1 MVNIT
6 ITNNVLNTW
15 VTVKEGKGLSID
27 VSIYPKSD
35 NEWKGGTVTVTF
47 HDPDHSIVYDKTL
60 TLTVPE
66 SGNETVTGTLKE
78 WTFGNAQ
85 TTFDGDVTKF
95 VGTPMYLLNLVNNIP
110 NTTVTQEDKG
120 ERKESG
126 IQVYAYLYLHITCKD
141 GFKMIRDTIKCND
154 ELIPEPTWSDDDTVL
169 VSRFFM
175 NTNNR
180 EKTRTLTGE
189 TVSTGKPE
197 TTITNNITGNCEET
211 HTVDGTNVSITV
223 TGNSEYAK
231 FVGVSV
237 KYTDINDETKTV
249 VPDFSGNVINITLND
264 VKEGANV
271 ILSGA
276 YRLVCTTVNNMTG
289 CNVTG
294 LKPYYIENE
303 TVNVIATANG
313 KTHFD
318 AENLP
323 IANWEMMIGGTEEH
337 PFVLSNNGKT
347 ATLTFTFPNNKEKV
361 SDSILTLLGG
371 TVPDAEVKGYG
382 SINVYLVDTKTLE
395 DFSKIRF
402 TKKLNENYEYEYY
415 DISEYVNRLHKVY
428 VDVPNVSPTSLK
440 LANFDTSINTNSVDD
455 SKIHLDF
462 GNVLL
467 PANSNSGN
475 DFNATIQCFIPFVG
489 FVPVDSDFI
498 GKELNLSYEIDLIT
512 GYCAYNLSCESITIN
527 NGTANCSS
535 EIIYKTLSNDEI
547 STIGDLSDLNTVL
560 MGLEPYITI
569 KYFEPLNVP
578 VNNTTEQ
585 KRIGDVTGFAQFE
598 NVNLST
604 NNNMLIEEFNEIVSQ
619 LGNGVYL

>member
-1 MVNIT
+1 MSIAIKEFNLYGAKANFKTKGYDVICTFTLNANTVWNGEPFTLEFKDNDSHFHNKTVN
-6 ITNNVLNTW
+6 VE
-15 VTVKEGKGLSID
+15 TVKDSTETI
-27 VSIYPKSD
+27 I
-35 NEWKGGTVTVTF
+35 
-47 HDPDHSIVYDKTL
+47 
-60 TLTVPE
+60 
-66 SGNETVTGTLKE
+66 ETVKNYNYASMSVSVIGYS
-78 WTFGNAQ
+78 
-85 TTFDGDVTKF
+85 TTYNGEQIVI
-95 VGTPMYLLNLVNNIP
+95 GNLVNNVP
-110 NTTVTQEDKG
+110 HSTLEQMYTGVNSDDGKNAWTK
-120 ERKESG
+120 
-126 IQVYAYLYLHITCKD
+126 ITLKADD
-141 GFKMIRDTIKCND
+141 GFKFVEGTLKND
-154 ELIPEPTWSDDDTVL
+154 SNVGFNYSHNNTVAQQYVGTPLNNLNIGLI
-169 VSRFFM
+169 F
-175 NTNNR
+175 
-180 EKTRTLTGE
+180 TGE
-189 TVSTGKPE
+189 TVAKE
-197 TTITNNITGNCEET
+197 TEIINNITGNCEET

-223 TGNSEYAK
+223 TGYSDYAK

-237 KYTDINDETKTV
+237 EYTDINGEPKTF
-249 VPDFSGNVINITLND
+249 VPDFSENVINISLTD
-264 VKEGANV
+264 VKPGTTV
-271 ILSGA
+271 TLSGA

-323 IANWEMMIGGTEEH
+323 VANWEPLTGGAEQH

-347 ATLTFTFPNNKEKV
+347 ATLNFTFPNDREKV
-361 SDSILTLLGG
+361 SDSTFTLLGG
-371 TVPDAEVKGYG
+371 TVPDTEVTGYG
-382 SINVYLVDTKTLE
+382 SINVYLVDTKTLD

-415 DISEYVNRLHKVY
+415 DIGKYVNRLHKVY

-455 SKIHLDF
+455 SKVHVDF

-467 PANSNSGN
+467 PVNSDSGN

-498 GKELNLSYEIDLIT
+498 GKELNLCYDIDLIT
-512 GYCAYNLSCESITIN
+512 GYCAYNLSCDGITIN
-527 NGTANCSS
+527 NGTANCIS
-535 EIIYKTLSNDEI
+535 EIIYKTLANDEI
-547 STIGDLSDLNTVL
+547 STIGDLSDFNTVL

-604 NNNMLIEEFNEIVSQ
+604 NNTMLVDEFNEIVSQ

>member
-1 MVNIT
+1 MSIAIKKFNLYGATANFKTKGYDVICT
-6 ITNNVLNTW
+6 FTLNAN
-15 VTVKEGKGLSID
+15 TVWNGEPFTLEF
-27 VSIYPKSD
+27 VD
-35 NEWKGGTVTVTF
+35 NDSHFHNKTVTVETVK
-47 HDPDHSIVYDKTL
+47 DSTETITKTVKNYNYASMSVSVIGYSTTYNGEQL
-60 TLTVPE
+60 TL
-66 SGNETVTGTLKE
+66 G
-78 WTFGNAQ
+78 
-85 TTFDGDVTKF
+85 
-95 VGTPMYLLNLVNNIP
+95 NLVNNVP
-110 NTTVTQEDKG
+110 HSTLEQMYTGVNSDDGKNAMT
-120 ERKESG
+120 R
-126 IQVYAYLYLHITCKD
+126 ITLKADD
-141 GFKMIRDTIKCND
+141 GFKFVEGTLKND
-154 ELIPEPTWSDDDTVL
+154 INGGFAYSYNNTVAQQYVGTPL
-169 VSRFFM
+169 
-175 NTNNR
+175 NN
-180 EKTRTLTGE
+180 LNVGWIFTGE
-189 TVSTGKPE
+189 TVAKE
-197 TTITNNITGNCEET
+197 TEIINNITGNCEET

-223 TGNSEYAK
+223 TGNSDYAK

-237 KYTDINDETKTV
+237 EYTDVNGETKTV
-249 VPDFSGNVINITLND
+249 VPDFSGNVINISLND
-264 VKEGANV
+264 VKPGTTV
-271 ILSGA
+271 ILSGS

-303 TVNVIATANG
+303 TVNVIATASG

-323 IANWEMMIGGTEEH
+323 VAKWEPLTGGAEEY

-347 ATLTFTFPNNKEKV
+347 ATLNFTFPNDKEKV
-361 SDSILTLLGG
+361 SDSTFTLLGG
-371 TVPDAEVKGYG
+371 TVPDTEITGYG
-382 SINVYLVDTKTLE
+382 SINVYLVNTKTLD

-415 DISEYVNRLHKVY
+415 DIGEYVNRLHKVY

-455 SKIHLDF
+455 SKIHVDF

-467 PANSNSGN
+467 PVVSGNSN

-498 GKELNLSYEIDLIT
+498 GKEINLSYDIDLIT
-512 GYCAYNLSCESITIN
+512 GYCAFNLSCEGITIN

-535 EIIYKTLSNDEI
+535 EIIYKTLANDEI

-560 MGLEPYITI
+560 MGLEPYVTV

-604 NNNMLIEEFNEIVSQ
+604 NNSMLIDEFNEIVSQ
-619 LGNGVYL
+619 LGNGVYI

>member
-1 MVNIT
+1 MSIAIKKFTLYGATANFKIRGLDVICT
-6 ITNNVLNTW
+6 FTLNAN
-15 VTVKEGKGLSID
+15 TVWNGEPFTLEF
-27 VSIYPKSD
+27 VD
-35 NEWKGGTVTVTF
+35 NDSHFHNKTVTV
-47 HDPDHSIVYDKTL
+47 
-60 TLTVPE
+60 
-66 SGNETVTGTLKE
+66 ETVKDSTETIIKTVKNYNYASMSVSVIGYS
-78 WTFGNAQ
+78 
-85 TTFDGDVTKF
+85 TTYNGEQIVI
-95 VGTPMYLLNLVNNIP
+95 GNLVNNVP
-110 NTTVTQEDKG
+110 HSTLEQMYTGVNSDDGKN
-120 ERKESG
+120 
-126 IQVYAYLYLHITCKD
+126 AITRITLKADD
-141 GFKMIRDTIKCND
+141 GFKFVEGTLKND
-154 ELIPEPTWSDDDTVL
+154 ITQGFDYSHNNTVAQQCIGTPL
-169 VSRFFM
+169 
-175 NTNNR
+175 NNLN
-180 EKTRTLTGE
+180 EGWIFTGE
-189 TVSTGKPE
+189 TVAKE
-197 TTITNNITGNCEET
+197 TEIINNITGNCEET

-223 TGNSEYAK
+223 TGNSDYAK

-237 KYTDINDETKTV
+237 EYTDVNGETKTV
-249 VPDFSGNVINITLND
+249 VPDFSGNVINISLTD
-264 VKEGANV
+264 VKQGTTV

-276 YRLVCTTVNNMTG
+276 YRLVCTTANNMTG

-303 TVNVIATANG
+303 NVNVIATASG

-323 IANWEMMIGGTEEH
+323 VAKWEPLTGGAEEY
-337 PFVLSNNGKT
+337 PVVLSNNGKT
-347 ATLTFTFPNNKEKV
+347 ATLNFTFPNDKEKV
-361 SDSILTLLGG
+361 SDSTFTLLGG
-371 TVPDAEVKGYG
+371 TVPDTEITGYG
-382 SINVYLVDTKTLE
+382 SINVYLVNTKTLD

-415 DISEYVNRLHKVY
+415 DIGEYVNRLHKVY

-455 SKIHLDF
+455 SKIHVDF

-467 PANSNSGN
+467 PVVSGNSN

-498 GKELNLSYEIDLIT
+498 GKEINLSYDIDLIT
-512 GYCAYNLSCESITIN
+512 GYCAFNLSCEGITIN

-535 EIIYKTLSNDEI
+535 EIIHKTLANDEI

-560 MGLEPYITI
+560 MGLEPYVTV

-578 VNNTTEQ
+578 VYNTTEQ

-604 NNNMLIEEFNEIVSQ
+604 NNSMLIDEFNEIVSQ

>member
-1 MVNIT
+1 MSIAIKKFNLYGATANFKTKNFDVICT
-6 ITNNVLNTW
+6 FTLNAN
-15 VTVKEGKGLSID
+15 TVWNGEPFTLEF
-27 VSIYPKSD
+27 VD
-35 NEWKGGTVTVTF
+35 NDSHFHNKTVTV
-47 HDPDHSIVYDKTL
+47 
-60 TLTVPE
+60 
-66 SGNETVTGTLKE
+66 ETVKDSTETITKTVKNYNYASMSVSVTGYS
-78 WTFGNAQ
+78 
-85 TTFDGDVTKF
+85 TTYNGEQIVI
-95 VGTPMYLLNLVNNIP
+95 GNLVNNVP
-110 NTTVTQEDKG
+110 HSTLEHMYTGVNSDDGNAMT
-120 ERKESG
+120 R
-126 IQVYAYLYLHITCKD
+126 ITLKADD
-141 GFKMIRDTIKCND
+141 GFKFVEGTLKND
-154 ELIPEPTWSDDDTVL
+154 LNVGFAYSHNNTVAQQYVGTPL
-169 VSRFFM
+169 
-175 NTNNR
+175 NN
-180 EKTRTLTGE
+180 LNAGWVFTGE
-189 TVSTGKPE
+189 TVAKE
-197 TTITNNITGNCEET
+197 TEIINNITGNCEET

-223 TGNSEYAK
+223 TGNSDYAK

-237 KYTDINDETKTV
+237 EYTDINGETKTV
-249 VPDFSGNVINITLND
+249 VPDFSGNVINISLTD
-264 VKEGANV
+264 VKQGTTV
-271 ILSGA
+271 TLSGA

-323 IANWEMMIGGTEEH
+323 VANWEPITGGVEEY

-347 ATLTFTFPNNKEKV
+347 ATLNFTFPNDREKV
-361 SDSILTLLGG
+361 SDSTFTLLGG
-371 TVPDAEVKGYG
+371 TFPDTEVKGYG
-382 SINVYLVDTKTLE
+382 SINVYLVDTKTLD

-415 DISEYVNRLHKVY
+415 DIGEYVNRLHKVY

-455 SKIHLDF
+455 SKVHVDF

-467 PANSNSGN
+467 PVNSDSGN

-498 GKELNLSYEIDLIT
+498 GKELNLSYDIDLIT
-512 GYCAYNLSCESITIN
+512 GYCAYNLSCDGITIN

-535 EIIYKTLSNDEI
+535 EIIYKTLANDEI

-604 NNNMLIEEFNEIVSQ
+604 NNTMLVDEFNEIVSQ
-619 LGNGVYL
+619 LGNGIYL

>member
-1 MVNIT
+1 MNIN
-6 ITNNVLNTW
+6 ITNNVINTW
-15 VTVKEGKGLSID
+15 VTAQKGKGLSID
-27 VSIYPKSD
+27 VTIYPKSQ

-47 HDPDHSIVYDKTL
+47 HDPDHSAVYDKTL

-66 SGNETVTGTLKE
+66 SGTETVKGTLKE
-78 WTFGNAQ
+78 WTFGTANV
-85 TTFDGDVTKF
+85 TFDGDVTKF

-110 NTTVTQEDKG
+110 HTTVTQEDKG
-120 ERKESG
+120 EREQSG
-126 IQVYAYLYLHITCKD
+126 IQVYAWLYLHITCEN
-141 GFKMIRDTIKCND
+141 GFKMLRDTIQLNGG
-154 ELIPEPTWSDDDTVL
+154 EIPRPTWSDDDTVL
-169 VSRFFM
+169 VSKIYI
-175 NTNNR
+175 NTNDR
-180 EKTRTLTGE
+180 ERTRTLTGE

-197 TTITNNITGNCEET
+197 TTVTNNITGNCTET

-223 TGNSEYAK
+223 TGNSDYAK

-237 KYTDINDETKTV
+237 EYTDVNDETKTV
-249 VPDFSGNVINITLND
+249 VPDFSGNVINISLTD
-264 VKEGANV
+264 VKDGTNV

-323 IANWEMMIGGTEEH
+323 VANWEPLTGGSEQH

-347 ATLTFTFPNNKEKV
+347 ATLNFTFPNDKEKV
-361 SDSILTLLGG
+361 SDSTFTLLGG
-371 TVPDAEVKGYG
+371 TVPDTEVTGYG
-382 SINVYLVDTKTLE
+382 SINVYLVDTKTLD

-415 DISEYVNRLHKVY
+415 DIGDYVNRLHKVY

-455 SKIHLDF
+455 SKVHINF

-467 PANSNSGN
+467 PVNSNSGN

-498 GKELNLSYEIDLIT
+498 GKELNLNYDIDLIT
-512 GYCAYNLSCESITIN
+512 GYCAYNLSCDGITIN
-527 NGTANCSS
+527 NGTTNCSS
-535 EIIYKTLSNDEI
+535 EIIYKTLANDEI

-569 KYFEPLNVP
+569 KYYEPLSVP

-585 KRIGDVTGFAQFE
+585 KRVGDVTGFAQFE

-604 NNNMLIEEFNEIVSQ
+604 TNNMLVDEFNEIVSQ

>member
-1 MVNIT
+1 MSLKIEKDSLCGVDKTFTPKGFNVVGTFKLKANNVWNGESFTVLFQDPDSHFHDKTFTVETVNGSTETITKTFSYSYSAKIT
-6 ITNNVLNTW
+6 IKGYSTNYTG
-15 VTVKEGKGLSID
+15 EQI
-27 VSIYPKSD
+27 
-35 NEWKGGTVTVTF
+35 
-47 HDPDHSIVYDKTL
+47 TL
-60 TLTVPE
+60 
-66 SGNETVTGTLKE
+66 G
-78 WTFGNAQ
+78 
-85 TTFDGDVTKF
+85 
-95 VGTPMYLLNLVNNIP
+95 NLVNNVP
-110 NTTVTQEDKG
+110 NSTLEQSYTGDNFVQNNSTFGK
-120 ERKESG
+120 
-126 IQVYAYLYLHITCKD
+126 
-141 GFKMIRDTIKCND
+141 FKITIKAND
-154 ELIPEPTWSDDDTVL
+154 GYKFVKDTLFNDINQGFDYNDNLTVAKQIVGNVL
-169 VSRFFM
+169 DNLNLGWVF
-175 NTNNR
+175 TGQTV
-180 EKTRTLTGE
+180 EKE
-189 TVSTGKPE
+189 TDV
-197 TTITNNITGNCEET
+197 INNITGNCEET

-223 TGNSEYAK
+223 TGNSDYAK

-237 KYTDINDETKTV
+237 EYTDINGEPKTF
-249 VPDFSGNVINITLND
+249 VPDFSGNVINISLTD
-264 VKEGANV
+264 VKQGTTV
-271 ILSGA
+271 TLSGA

-323 IANWEMMIGGTEEH
+323 VANWEPLTGGAEQH

-347 ATLTFTFPNNKEKV
+347 ATLTFTFPNDKEKV
-361 SDSILTLLGG
+361 SDSTFTLLGG
-371 TVPDAEVKGYG
+371 TVPDTEVTGYG
-382 SINVYLVDTKTLE
+382 SINVYLVDTKTLD

-415 DISEYVNRLHKVY
+415 DIGDYVNRLHKVY

-440 LANFDTSINTNSVDD
+440 LTNFDTSINTNSVDD
-455 SKIHLDF
+455 SKVHVDF

-467 PANSNSGN
+467 PVNSDSGN

-498 GKELNLSYEIDLIT
+498 GKELNLSYDIDLIT
-512 GYCAYNLSCESITIN
+512 GYCAYNLSCDGITIN

-535 EIIYKTLSNDEI
+535 EIIYKTLANDEI

-585 KRIGDVTGFAQFE
+585 KHIGDVTGFAQFE

-604 NNNMLIEEFNEIVSQ
+604 NNSMLVDEFNEIVSQ
-619 LGNGVYL
+619 LANGVYL

>member
-1 MVNIT
+1 MKIN

-15 VTVKEGKGLSID
+15 VTAEKGTGLSIN
-27 VSIYPKSD
+27 VTIYPKSQ
-35 NEWKGGTVTVTF
+35 NEWKGGTVTVKF
-47 HDPDHSIVYDKTL
+47 HDPDHSAVYDKTL

-66 SGNETVTGTLKE
+66 SGTETVKGTLKE
-78 WTFGNAQ
+78 WTFGTANV
-85 TTFDGDVTKF
+85 TFNGDVTKF
-95 VGTPMYLLNLVNNIP
+95 VGTPMYLLNLVDNIP
-110 NTTVTQEDKG
+110 HTTITQEDKG
-120 ERKESG
+120 ERVQSG
-126 IQVYAYLYLHITCKD
+126 LQVYAYLYLHVTCEN
-141 GFKMIRDTIKCND
+141 GFKMVRDTIKYND
-154 ELIPEPTWSDDDTVL
+154 GEIPSPTWSDDDTVL
-169 VSRFFM
+169 VSRVYI
-175 NTNNR
+175 NTNDR
-180 EKTRTLTGE
+180 ERKRTFTGE

-197 TTITNNITGNCEET
+197 TTVTNNITGNCEET

-223 TGNSEYAK
+223 TGNSDYAK

-237 KYTDINDETKTV
+237 EYTDINGEPKTF
-249 VPDFSGNVINITLND
+249 VPDFSGNVINISLTD
-264 VKEGANV
+264 VKQGTTV
-271 ILSGA
+271 TLSGA

-323 IANWEMMIGGTEEH
+323 VANWEPLTGGAEQH

-347 ATLTFTFPNNKEKV
+347 ATLTFTFPNDREKV
-361 SDSILTLLGG
+361 SDSTFTLLGG
-371 TVPDAEVKGYG
+371 TVPDTEVTGYG
-382 SINVYLVDTKTLE
+382 SINVYLVDTKTLD

-415 DISEYVNRLHKVY
+415 DIGDYVNRLHKVY

-455 SKIHLDF
+455 SKVHVDF

-467 PANSNSGN
+467 PVNSDSGN

-489 FVPVDSDFI
+489 FVPVDSNFI
-498 GKELNLSYEIDLIT
+498 GKEINLSYDIDLIT
-512 GYCAYNLSCESITIN
+512 GYCAYNLSCDGITIN

-535 EIIYKTLSNDEI
+535 EIIYKTLANDEI
-547 STIGDLSDLNTVL
+547 STIGDLSDFNTVL
-560 MGLEPYITI
+560 MGLEPYVTV

-585 KRIGDVTGFAQFE
+585 KRIRDVTGFAQFE
-598 NVNLST
+598 NVNLTTT
-604 NNNMLIEEFNEIVSQ
+604 NSMLVDEFNEIVSQ
-619 LGNGVYL
+619 LANGVYL

>member
-1 MVNIT
+1 MNIT

-15 VTVKEGKGLSID
+15 VTAKKGTGLSIN
-27 VSIYPKSD
+27 VTIYPKAQ
-35 NEWKGGTVTVTF
+35 NEWKGGTVTVKF
-47 HDPDHSIVYDKTL
+47 HDPDHSTVYDKTL

-66 SGNETVTGTLKE
+66 SGTETVTGTLKE

-85 TTFDGDVTKF
+85 VTFDGDVTKF

-110 NTTVTQEDKG
+110 HTTVTQEDKG
-120 ERKESG
+120 EREQSG
-126 IQVYAYLYLHITCKD
+126 LQVYAYLYLHITCEN
-141 GFKMIRDTIKCND
+141 GFKMLRDTIKYNNG
-154 ELIPEPTWSDDDTVL
+154 EIPDPTWNDDDTVL
-169 VSRFFM
+169 VSRLYI
-175 NTNNR
+175 NTNDR
-180 EKTRTLTGE
+180 ERTRTLTGE

-197 TTITNNITGNCEET
+197 TTVTNNITGNCEET

-223 TGNSEYAK
+223 TGNSDYAK

-237 KYTDINDETKTV
+237 EYTDINDETKTV
-249 VPDFSGNVINITLND
+249 VPDFSGNVINISLTD
-264 VKEGANV
+264 VKEGTNV

-323 IANWEMMIGGTEEH
+323 VANWEPLTGGTEEH

-347 ATLTFTFPNNKEKV
+347 ATLTFTFPNNKDKV
-361 SDSILTLLGG
+361 SDSTLTLLGG
-371 TVPDAEVKGYG
+371 TVPDTEVKGYG

-415 DISEYVNRLHKVY
+415 DIGEYVNRLHKVY

-455 SKIHLDF
+455 SKIHVDF

-467 PANSNSGN
+467 PVNSDSGN

-512 GYCAYNLSCESITIN
+512 GYCAYNLSCEGITIN

-535 EIIYKTLSNDEI
+535 EIIYKTLANDEI
-547 STIGDLSDLNTVL
+547 STIGDLSDTNTVL
-560 MGLEPYITI
+560 MGLEPYVTV

-604 NNNMLIEEFNEIVSQ
+604 NNSMLVDEFNEIVSQ

>member
-1 MVNIT
+1 MKIN

-15 VTVKEGKGLSID
+15 VTAQKGTGLSIN
-27 VSIYPKSD
+27 VTIYPKEN
-35 NEWKGGTVTVTF
+35 NEWKGGTVTVKF
-47 HDPDHSIVYDKTL
+47 HDPDHSTVYDKTL

-66 SGNETVTGTLKE
+66 SGTATVKGTLKE
-78 WTFGNAQ
+78 WTYGTANV
-85 TTFDGDVTKF
+85 TFDGDVTKF

-110 NTTVTQEDKG
+110 HTTVTQEDKG
-120 ERKESG
+120 EREQSG
-126 IQVYAYLYLHITCKD
+126 LQVYAWLYLHITCEN
-141 GFKMIRDTIKCND
+141 GFKMLRDTIQLNGG
-154 ELIPEPTWSDDDTVL
+154 EIPSPTWSDDDTVL
-169 VSRFFM
+169 VSKIYI
-175 NTNNR
+175 NTNDR
-180 EKTRTLTGE
+180 ERTRTLTGE

-197 TTITNNITGNCEET
+197 TTVTNNITGNCEET

-223 TGNSEYAK
+223 TGNSDYAK

-237 KYTDINDETKTV
+237 EYTDVNDETKTV
-249 VPDFSGNVINITLND
+249 VPDFSGNVINISLTD
-264 VKEGANV
+264 VKEGTTV
-271 ILSGA
+271 TLSGA

-289 CNVTG
+289 CAVTG

-303 TVNVIATANG
+303 TVNIIATANG

-323 IANWEMMIGGTEEH
+323 VAKWEPLTGGAEEH

-347 ATLTFTFPNNKEKV
+347 ATLNFTFPNDREKV
-361 SDSILTLLGG
+361 SDSTFTLLGG
-371 TVPDAEVKGYG
+371 TVPDTEVTGYG
-382 SINVYLVDTKTLE
+382 SINVYLVDTKTLD

-415 DISEYVNRLHKVY
+415 DIVEYVNRLHKVY

-455 SKIHLDF
+455 SKVHVNF

-467 PANSNSGN
+467 PVNSNSGN

-498 GKELNLSYEIDLIT
+498 GKELNLSYDIDLIT
-512 GYCAYNLSCESITIN
+512 GYCAYNLSCDGITIN
-527 NGTANCSS
+527 NGTTNCSS
-535 EIIYKTLSNDEI
+535 EIIYKTLANDEI

-560 MGLEPYITI
+560 MGLEPYVTV
-569 KYFEPLNVP
+569 KYYEQLSVP

-585 KRIGDVTGFAQFE
+585 KRVGDVTGFAQFE
-598 NVNLST
+598 NVELST
-604 NNNMLIEEFNEIVSQ
+604 TNSMLVDEFNEIVSQ
-619 LGNGVYL
+619 LGNGVYI

>member
-1 MVNIT
+1 MSIAIKKFTLYGATANFKIKGWDVICT
-6 ITNNVLNTW
+6 FTLNAN
-15 VTVKEGKGLSID
+15 TVWNGEPFTLEF
-27 VSIYPKSD
+27 VD
-35 NEWKGGTVTVTF
+35 NDSNFHNKTVTV
-47 HDPDHSIVYDKTL
+47 
-60 TLTVPE
+60 
-66 SGNETVTGTLKE
+66 ETVKDSAETITKTVKNYNYASMGVSVN
-78 WTFGNAQ
+78 GYS
-85 TTFDGDVTKF
+85 TTYNGEQIVI
-95 VGTPMYLLNLVNNIP
+95 GNLVNNVP
-110 NTTVTQEDKG
+110 HSKLEQMYTGVNSDD
-120 ERKESG
+120 RNN
-126 IQVYAYLYLHITCKD
+126 AITRITLKAD
-141 GFKMIRDTIKCND
+141 AGFKFVEGTLKND
-154 ELIPEPTWSDDDTVL
+154 LNGGFYYSHNNTVAQQY
-169 VSRFFM
+169 VS
-175 NTNNR
+175 TPLNN
-180 EKTRTLTGE
+180 LNAGWIFTGE
-189 TVSTGKPE
+189 TVAKE
-197 TTITNNITGNCEET
+197 TEIINNITGNCDET

-223 TGNSEYAK
+223 TGNSDYAK

-237 KYTDINDETKTV
+237 EYTDVNGETKTV
-249 VPDFSGNVINITLND
+249 VPDFSGNVINISLTD
-264 VKEGANV
+264 VKQGTTV
-271 ILSGA
+271 TLSGA
-276 YRLVCTTVNNMTG
+276 YRLVCTTANNMTG

-323 IANWEMMIGGTEEH
+323 VANWEPLTGGAEEH
-337 PFVLSNNGKT
+337 TFVLSNNGKT
-347 ATLTFTFPNNKEKV
+347 ATLTFTFPNDKEKV
-361 SDSILTLLGG
+361 SDSTFTLLGG
-371 TVPDAEVKGYG
+371 TVPDTEITGYG
-382 SINVYLVDTKTLE
+382 SINVYLVNTKTLD

-415 DISEYVNRLHKVY
+415 DIGEYVNRLHKVY

-455 SKIHLDF
+455 SKIHVDF

-467 PANSNSGN
+467 PVVSGDSN

-498 GKELNLSYEIDLIT
+498 GKKLNLSYDVDLIT
-512 GYCAYNLSCESITIN
+512 GYCAYNLTCNGITIN

-535 EIIYKTLSNDEI
+535 EIIYKTLANDEI

-560 MGLEPYITI
+560 MGLEPYVTV

-585 KRIGDVTGFAQFE
+585 KHIGDVTGFAQFE
-598 NVNLST
+598 NVNLTTT
-604 NNNMLIEEFNEIVSQ
+604 NSMLVDEFNEIVSQ

>member
-1 MVNIT
+1 MSIAIKKFNLYGATANFKTKGYDVICT
-6 ITNNVLNTW
+6 FTLNAN
-15 VTVKEGKGLSID
+15 TVWNGEPFTLEF
-27 VSIYPKSD
+27 VD
-35 NEWKGGTVTVTF
+35 NDSHFHNKTVTV
-47 HDPDHSIVYDKTL
+47 
-60 TLTVPE
+60 
-66 SGNETVTGTLKE
+66 ETVKDSTETIIKTVKNYNYASMSVSVTGYS
-78 WTFGNAQ
+78 
-85 TTFDGDVTKF
+85 TTYNGEQIDIG
-95 VGTPMYLLNLVNNIP
+95 NLVNNVP
-110 NTTVTQEDKG
+110 HCTLEQMYTGVNSDDGTK
-120 ERKESG
+120 
-126 IQVYAYLYLHITCKD
+126 VYTRITLKADD
-141 GFKMIRDTIKCND
+141 GFKFVVGTLKND
-154 ELIPEPTWSDDDTVL
+154 LNDGFDYSHNNTVAQQIVGTPL
-169 VSRFFM
+169 
-175 NTNNR
+175 NN
-180 EKTRTLTGE
+180 LNVGWIFTGE
-189 TVSTGKPE
+189 TVAKE
-197 TTITNNITGNCEET
+197 TEIINNITGNCEET

-223 TGNSEYAK
+223 TGNSDYAK

-237 KYTDINDETKTV
+237 EYTDINGEPKTF
-249 VPDFSGNVINITLND
+249 VPDFSGNVINISLTD
-264 VKEGANV
+264 VKQGTTV
-271 ILSGA
+271 TLSGA

-323 IANWEMMIGGTEEH
+323 VANWEPLTGGAEQH

-347 ATLTFTFPNNKEKV
+347 ATLNFTFPNDKEKV
-361 SDSILTLLGG
+361 SDSTFTLLGG
-371 TVPDAEVKGYG
+371 TVPDTEVTGYG
-382 SINVYLVDTKTLE
+382 SINVYLVDTKTLD

-402 TKKLNENYEYEYY
+402 AKKLNENYEYEYY
-415 DISEYVNRLHKVY
+415 DIGDYVNRLHKVY

-455 SKIHLDF
+455 SKVHVDF

-467 PANSNSGN
+467 PVNSDSGN

-498 GKELNLSYEIDLIT
+498 GKELNLSYDIDLIT
-512 GYCAYNLSCESITIN
+512 GYCAFNLSCDGITIN
-527 NGTANCSS
+527 NGTTNCSS
-535 EIIYKTLSNDEI
+535 EIIYKTLANDEI

-560 MGLEPYITI
+560 MGLDPYITI

-598 NVNLST
+598 NVNLTTT
-604 NNNMLIEEFNEIVSQ
+604 NIMLVDEFNEIVSQ
-619 LGNGVYL
+619 LANGVYL

>member
-1 MVNIT
+1 MNIN
-6 ITNNVLNTW
+6 ITNNVINTW
-15 VTVKEGKGLSID
+15 VTAQKGTGLSIN
-27 VSIYPKSD
+27 VTIYPKEQ
-35 NEWKGGTVTVTF
+35 NEWKGGTVTVKF
-47 HDPDHSIVYDKTL
+47 HDPEHSIVYDKTL

-66 SGNETVTGTLKE
+66 SGTATVKGTLKE
-78 WTFGNAQ
+78 WDFGTANV
-85 TTFDGDVTKF
+85 TFDGDVTKF
-95 VGTPMYLLNLVNNIP
+95 VGTPVYLKNLVNSIP
-110 NTTVTQEDKG
+110 HTTVTQEDKG
-120 ERKESG
+120 EREQSG
-126 IQVYAYLYLHITCKD
+126 IQVYAWLYLHITCEN
-141 GFKMIRDTIKCND
+141 GFKMIRDTIQLNGTAI
-154 ELIPEPTWSDDDTVL
+154 LRPTWSDDDTVL
-169 VSRFFM
+169 VSKIKV
-175 NTNNR
+175 NTNDLER
-180 EKTRTLTGE
+180 TRPLTGE

-197 TTITNNITGNCEET
+197 TTVTNNITGNCEET

-223 TGNSEYAK
+223 TGNSDYAK
-231 FVGVSV
+231 FVGVYV
-237 KYTDINDETKTV
+237 EYTDINDETKTV
-249 VPDFSGNVINITLND
+249 VPDFSGNVINISLTD
-264 VKEGANV
+264 VKEGTNV

-318 AENLP
+318 VDNLP
-323 IANWEMMIGGTEEH
+323 VANWEPIIGGTEEYS
-337 PFVLSNNGKT
+337 FVLSNNGKT
-347 ATLTFTFPNNKEKV
+347 ATLNFTFPNNKEKV
-361 SDSILTLLGG
+361 SDSTLTLLGG
-371 TVPDAEVKGYG
+371 TVPDTEVTGYG
-382 SINVYLVDTKTLE
+382 SINVYLVDTKTLD

-415 DISEYVNRLHKVY
+415 DIGDYVNRLHKVY

-455 SKIHLDF
+455 SKVHVDF

-467 PANSNSGN
+467 PIVSGDSN
-475 DFNATIQCFIPFVG
+475 DFNATIKCFIPFVG
-489 FVPVDSDFI
+489 FVSVDNDFI
-498 GKELNLSYEIDLIT
+498 GKELNLSYDIDLVT
-512 GYCAYNLSCESITIN
+512 GYCAYNLSCNGITIN
-527 NGTANCSS
+527 NGTTNCSS
-535 EIIYKTLSNDEI
+535 EIIYKTLANDEI

-585 KRIGDVTGFAQFE
+585 KHIGDVTGFAQFE

-604 NNNMLIEEFNEIVSQ
+604 NNSMLVDEFNEIVSQ

>member
-1 MVNIT
+1 MGIAIKKFNLYGATANFKTKGFDVICT
-6 ITNNVLNTW
+6 FTLNAN
-15 VTVKEGKGLSID
+15 TVWNGEPFKLEF
-27 VSIYPKSD
+27 VD
-35 NEWKGGTVTVTF
+35 NDSHFHNKTVTV
-47 HDPDHSIVYDKTL
+47 
-60 TLTVPE
+60 
-66 SGNETVTGTLKE
+66 ETVKDSTETIINTVKNYNYASMSVSVSGYS
-78 WTFGNAQ
+78 
-85 TTFDGDVTKF
+85 TTYNGEQIVI
-95 VGTPMYLLNLVNNIP
+95 GNLVNNVP
-110 NTTVTQEDKG
+110 HSTLEQMYTGVNTDDG
-120 ERKESG
+120 N
-126 IQVYAYLYLHITCKD
+126 AITRITLKADD
-141 GFKMIRDTIKCND
+141 GFKFVVGTLKND
-154 ELIPEPTWSDDDTVL
+154 INGGFDYYHNDTVAQQC
-169 VSRFFM
+169 VATPS
-175 NTNNR
+175 NNLNVGW
-180 EKTRTLTGE
+180 TFTGE
-189 TVSTGKPE
+189 TVAKE
-197 TTITNNITGNCEET
+197 TEVINNITGNCEEM

-223 TGNSEYAK
+223 TGNSDYAK

-237 KYTDINDETKTV
+237 EYIDINGETKTF
-249 VPDFSGNVINITLND
+249 VPDYSGNVINISLTD
-264 VKEGANV
+264 VKQGTTV
-271 ILSGA
+271 TLSGA

-323 IANWEMMIGGTEEH
+323 VANWEPLTGGAEEH

-347 ATLTFTFPNNKEKV
+347 ATLNFTFPNDKEKV
-361 SDSILTLLGG
+361 SDSTFTLLGG
-371 TVPDAEVKGYG
+371 TVPNTEVTGYG
-382 SINVYLVDTKTLE
+382 SINVYLVDTKTLD

-415 DISEYVNRLHKVY
+415 DIGDYVNRLHKVY

-455 SKIHLDF
+455 SKVHVDF

-467 PANSNSGN
+467 PVNSDSGN

-498 GKELNLSYEIDLIT
+498 GKEINLSYDIDLIT
-512 GYCAYNLSCESITIN
+512 GYCAFNLSCDGITIN
-527 NGTANCSS
+527 NGTTNCSS
-535 EIIYKTLSNDEI
+535 EIIYKTLANDEI

-560 MGLEPYITI
+560 MGLEPYITV

-598 NVNLST
+598 NVNLTTT
-604 NNNMLIEEFNEIVSQ
+604 NSMLVDEFNEIVSQ
-619 LGNGVYL
+619 LANGVYL

>member
-1 MVNIT
+1 MSLKIEKDSLCGVDKTFTSKGFNVVGTFKLKANNVWNGESFSVLFQDPDSNFHDKTFIVETVNGSTETITKTFSYSYSAKIT
-6 ITNNVLNTW
+6 IKGYSTNYTG
-15 VTVKEGKGLSID
+15 EQI
-27 VSIYPKSD
+27 
-35 NEWKGGTVTVTF
+35 
-47 HDPDHSIVYDKTL
+47 TL
-60 TLTVPE
+60 
-66 SGNETVTGTLKE
+66 G
-78 WTFGNAQ
+78 
-85 TTFDGDVTKF
+85 
-95 VGTPMYLLNLVNNIP
+95 NLVNNVP
-110 NTTVTQEDKG
+110 NSTLEQNYTGDNFVQNNKTFGKF
-120 ERKESG
+120 K
-126 IQVYAYLYLHITCKD
+126 ITIKAKD
-141 GFKMIRDTIKCND
+141 GYKFVKDTLFND
-154 ELIPEPTWSDDDTVL
+154 INQGFDYNDNLTVAKQIVGNVL
-169 VSRFFM
+169 DNLNLGWVF
-175 NTNNR
+175 TGQTV
-180 EKTRTLTGE
+180 EKE
-189 TVSTGKPE
+189 TE
-197 TTITNNITGNCEET
+197 IINNITGNCEET

-223 TGNSEYAK
+223 TGNSDYAK

-237 KYTDINDETKTV
+237 EYTDVNGETKTV
-249 VPDFSGNVINITLND
+249 VPDFSGNVINISLTD
-264 VKEGANV
+264 VKQGTTV
-271 ILSGA
+271 TLSGA

-323 IANWEMMIGGTEEH
+323 IANWEPLTGGAEEH

-347 ATLTFTFPNNKEKV
+347 ATLTFTFPNDREKV
-361 SDSILTLLGG
+361 SDSTFTLLGG
-371 TVPDAEVKGYG
+371 TVPDTEVTGYG
-382 SINVYLVDTKTLE
+382 SINVYLVDTKTLD

-415 DISEYVNRLHKVY
+415 DIGEYVNRLHKVY

-455 SKIHLDF
+455 SKVHVDF

-467 PANSNSGN
+467 PVNSDSSN

-498 GKELNLSYEIDLIT
+498 GKELNLSYDIDLIT
-512 GYCAYNLSCESITIN
+512 GYCAYNLSCDGITIN

-535 EIIYKTLSNDEI
+535 EIIYKTLANDEI
-547 STIGDLSDLNTVL
+547 STIGDLSDTNTVL
-560 MGLEPYITI
+560 MGLEPYVTV

-598 NVNLST
+598 NVNLTTDS
-604 NNNMLIEEFNEIVSQ
+604 NMLVDEFNEIVSQ
-619 LGNGVYL
+619 LANGVYL